1 MEKHF
6 LTLDKEFIKY
16 CELNDITDIEN
27 LATEVFNK
35 GFLLVKY
42 GETPKGFNS
51 KPTIVEKEVIKEVEV
66 EKIVEKIVKV
76 PVEVEKIK
84 EVPVEKVV
92 IKEVVKEIP
101 IEKVVEKEVYI
112 TDDKQVKQLGKKL
125 DEMSKEMSKKMS
137 KISELESELDI
148 LKNLP
153 PVEIEKIVEV
163 TKEVINTDEINQLR
177 DENLELQKQLNEITS
192 SLEKFGKKGRF
203 MKDSNMD
210 SIYDD

>member
-16 CELNDITDIEN
+16 CELNKIDDIEN
-27 LATEVFNK
+27 LANEVFNK

-42 GETPKGFNS
+42 GETPKGFSS
-51 KPTIVEKEVIKEVEV
+51 KPTVVEKEIIKEVPV
-66 EKIVEKIVKV
+66 EKVVEKIVKV

-92 IKEVVKEIP
+92 IKEIVKEVP
-101 IEKVVEKEVYI
+101 VEKVVEKEVYI

-137 KISELESELDI
+137 KITELENELDI

-163 TKEVINTDEINQLR
+163 TKQVVNTDEINQLQN
-177 DENLELQKQLNEITS
+177 ENEQLKKQLNEITT
-192 SLEKFGKKGRF
+192 SLEKFGKRGKF
-203 MKDSNMD
+203 MNGSNMD